1 MKCPSVKEWIS
12 FLEII
17 IAVLCLLAISLLSCV
32 INFPD
37 DMNMF
42 LYQCSLATTMVLCL
56 IFGFSTWFYSSN
68 YPKTRFHVRIF
79 IVIVLWTMFVF
90 GLVTAILFDM
100 QYFGKYIYGHFE
112 RDIFDKTD
120 YLILYIAMLLGI
132 IALVLL
138 FVVNIILTVGVCRR
152 ARKNRK

>member
-1 MKCPSVKEWIS
+1 MKCPAVKEWIS
-12 FLEII
+12 ILEII
-17 IAVLCLLAISLLSCV
+17 IAVLCLLAILLLSCV
-32 INFPD
+32 ITFPD
-37 DMNMF
+37 DMHMF

-100 QYFGKYIYGHFE
+100 QFFGEYVYEHFE
-112 RDIFDKTD
+112 RDIFDKSE
-120 YLILYIAMLLGI
+120 YLLLYIAMLLGI
-132 IALVLL
+132 VALFLL

-152 ARKNRK
+152 ARKNRQ